1 MAVSYVN
8 FRTLTHRSCAYVSLH
23 FPRCDT
29 CSSFNDNSLLL
40 CGSCSAPRD
49 AAAAAKAEAE
59 SAAVATS
66 GLSSGAGSL
75 MSLGAAASSGGSAP
89 SLLGSLSGSLLSSQ
103 PGSLLGGAASS
114 GSLLGASGGSLLVA
128 SGSSL
133 LGGTGSTQGGS
144 LLNAPAGLLS
154 KGPVAPTSGSLLTSG
169 AGAAAA
175 KPKTKAPKASL
186 SGGDDFPI
194 IKSDVC
200 KAGRS
205 TPAQHDLTASVSAA
219 PAAAAGAVW
228 TWGLGDCEQLGHGEE
243 EIDVPKPMRLQAV
256 DKFGVRFVRIV
267 SGGLH
272 NLGLTA
278 DGQVWSWG
286 CNDDGPLGRADTAST
301 EVRQVTEGG
310 IEKERITAI
319 AAGDCH
325 SLALDARGRVWFWGA
340 YKGREGHMQHD
351 GEGGEK
357 VNAVPS
363 CLPDFSRR
371 YGKVVRIAS
380 GLNHSIAITTR
391 GIALAWGMGEAGQLG
406 KQVVTA
412 FLRGQRHNRALL
424 VPNPVYAWVDGVK
437 QIKSTAVKW
446 ARAWG
451 AGFSTYL
458 EDTEGRV
465 WVCGLNNYGQLGVG
479 DQENRMQ
486 PTLLPTP
493 RGAGEKPLHGRLA
506 AVAGGQHCALMLA
519 ADGAL
524 YSMGRGDSGQLGLS
538 ANKDDKPKFAAA
550 SFLPQRI
557 PQQRFGGSAVVQVAG
572 AGAFSLALTAD
583 GKVWSWGYGDMGQLG
598 NGADEDEVLPFNV
611 TAACGGLVGVQSLQ
625 VAAGDQHSVLL
636 GVPADAAPT
645 QGAAKRARKQ

>member
-1 MAVSYVN
+1 MSMAAN
-8 FRTLTHRSCAYVSLH
+8 
-23 FPRCDT
+23 
-29 CSSFNDNSLLL
+29 
-40 CGSCSAPRD
+40 SAP
-49 AAAAAKAEAE
+49 
-59 SAAVATS
+59 S
-66 GLSSGAGSL
+66 G
-75 MSLGAAASSGGSAP
+75 AP
-89 SLLGSLSGSLLSSQ
+89 SLLGGASGSLLSSQ
-103 PGSLLGGAASS
+103 PGSLLSSASSSSLLSGAASS
-114 GSLLGASGGSLLVA
+114 GSLLAAGGSLLGGANA
-128 SGSSL
+128 S
-133 LGGTGSTQGGS
+133 GS
-144 LLNAPAGLLS
+144 LLNAPAGQLG
-154 KGPVAPTSGSLLTSG
+154 KMAAPSSGGSLLT
-169 AGAAAA
+169 GAAAPASAAAGSAGGKA
-175 KPKTKAPKASL
+175 KSKTPKASL
-186 SGGDDFPI
+186 SGGDDFPLV
-194 IKSDVC
+194 KSDPC
-200 KAGRS
+200 KPGS
-205 TPAQHDLTASVSAA
+205 SLPAQHDLTLPVNASSAGV
-219 PAAAAGAVW
+219 AGAVW

-243 EIDVPKPMRLQAV
+243 EVDVPKPTRVQAV
-256 DKFGVRFVRIV
+256 DKCGVAFVRIV

-286 CNDDGPLGRADTAST
+286 CNDDGPLGRADTMST
-301 EVRQVTEGG
+301 EVRRVTEGG
-310 IEKERITAI
+310 IDKECITAI

-325 SLALDARGRVWFWGA
+325 SLALDAKGRVWFWGA

-351 GEGGEK
+351 GEGGDK

-363 CLPDFSRR
+363 RLPDFSRR

-391 GIALAWGMGEAGQLG
+391 GVALAWGMGEAGQLG
-406 KQVVTA
+406 KEVVTQ

-424 VPNPVYAWVDGVK
+424 VPNPVYAWEEGVK

-458 EDTEGRV
+458 EDTKGQV

-479 DQENRMQ
+479 DQINRMQ

-493 RGAGEKPLHGRLA
+493 RGDGEKPLHGRLA

-519 ADGAL
+519 SDGSL
-524 YSMGRGDSGQLGLS
+524 YAMGRGDSGQLGLS
-538 ANKDDKPKFAAA
+538 ASKEDKPKFAAA

-572 AGAFSLALTAD
+572 AGAFSLAVTAD
-583 GKVWSWGYGDMGQLG
+583 GNVWSWGYGDMGQLG
-598 NGADEDEVLPFNV
+598 NGTDQDEVLPFNV
-611 TAACGGLVGVQSLQ
+611 TAACSELGDVQSLQ

-636 GVPADAAPT
+636 AAPAGSKAAAAS